1 MFYNRFN
8 LGFNYYVR
16 NRRFLKKFIPKI
28 PYNKQF
34 IPKILYHKQYE
45 TRDFVRKN
53 NIDFKNI
60 KNYYETEAFRKYK
73 PNLKR

>member
-1 MFYNRFN
+1 MVYKRLN
-8 LGFNYYVR
+8 LGFNYLVR
-16 NRRFLKKFIPKI
+16 NKRILKKFIPKI
-28 PYNKQF
+28 P
-34 IPKILYHKQYE
+34 YHKQYE

-60 KNYYETEAFRKYK
+60 KNYYETEAFRNYK